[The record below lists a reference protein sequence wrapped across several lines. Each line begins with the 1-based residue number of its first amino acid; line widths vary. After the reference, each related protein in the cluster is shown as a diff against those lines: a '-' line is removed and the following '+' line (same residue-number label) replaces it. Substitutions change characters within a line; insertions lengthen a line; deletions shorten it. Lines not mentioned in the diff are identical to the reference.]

1 MIRKSTF
8 AIFALAT
15 VPLLCNVSYAVDPF
29 EKQPI
34 KQRSDFDKA
43 MSNASSE
50 ARKSPVYT
58 PPNPHEGRVPVGKDY
73 SIGGERTQDG
83 ASINIRT
90 TTK

>member
-1 MIRKSTF
+1 MKNKTVKLFFASLLSTLLCGSSF
-8 AIFALAT
+8 AI
-15 VPLLCNVSYAVDPF
+15 DPF

-43 MSNASSE
+43 MNNASSE
-50 ARKSPVYT
+50 ARKPPVYT
-58 PPNPHEGRVPVGKDY
+58 PPNPHEGRIPVGKDY

-83 ASINIRT
+83 GSINIRT